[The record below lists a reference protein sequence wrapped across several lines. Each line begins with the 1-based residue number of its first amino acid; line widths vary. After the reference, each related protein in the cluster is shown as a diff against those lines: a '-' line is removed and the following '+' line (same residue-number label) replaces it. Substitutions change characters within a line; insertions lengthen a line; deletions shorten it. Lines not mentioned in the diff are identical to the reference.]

1 MNSYYLQR
9 TARAVLT
16 VYVVATI
23 TFGMIRLL
31 PGGPMQQIRAEL
43 LRQPGISQSE
53 VDARINSYMQ
63 MAPEAPI
70 HEQYIS
76 YMSGLARGDL
86 GTSIIEQEAVSHLIA
101 ETLPWTL
108 FVMETAQVLIF
119 ALGIVLGA
127 FLAYKE
133 GTKLDSVGSAVS
145 ILLSSIPFYV
155 VAILAIYL
163 LANVGGFFPSRYGYD
178 SSVATP
184 GLNLAFF
191 VSVLKHA
198 ILPIGS
204 VVITGTGVQL
214 LAMRG
219 NSIQVLGEDFVRV
232 ARLRGL
238 SDRRIATRYVARNAI
253 LPMYTGFLTLIAFSI
268 GGSII
273 LEQVFSYPG
282 VGREMFQALQN
293 RDYPL
298 MMGIFLVITVAV
310 VLSVY
315 IADLTYGKI
324 DPRVSSGDSSEA
336 Y

>member
-1 MNSYYLQR
+1 MNSYYLKR

-16 VYVVATI
+16 IWMVATI
-23 TFGMIRLL
+23 TFGLIRLL
-31 PGGPMQQIRAEL
+31 PGGPMQQLRADL
-43 LRQPGISQSE
+43 LRQGGMTAAE
-53 VDARINSYMQ
+53 VNARMEQYTSLV
-63 MAPEAPI
+63 PDEPI
-70 HEQYIS
+70 HIQYIN
-76 YMSGLARGDL
+76 YVSGLLQGDL
-86 GTSIIEQEAVSHLIA
+86 GVSITERDPVVEIIA

-119 ALGIVLGA
+119 VIGIIVGA

-133 GTKLDSVGSAVS
+133 GTKLDSVGSGIS
-145 ILLSSIPFYV
+145 IILSSIPYYV
-155 VAILAIYL
+155 VAILAVYL
-163 LANVGGFFPSRYGYD
+163 LANIAGWFPSRYGYD
-178 SSVATP
+178 SAVASP
-184 GLNLAFF
+184 GLNLAFIT
-191 VSVLKHA
+191 SALYHA

-204 VVITGTGVQL
+204 VVITGVGLQL

-253 LPMYTGFLTLIAFSI
+253 LPLYTGFLTLIAFSL

-273 LEQVFSYPG
+273 LEQIFSYPG
-282 VGREMFQALQN
+282 VGREMLQALQN

-298 MMGIFLVITVAV
+298 MMGIFLVITIAV
-310 VLSVY
+310 VISVY
-315 IADLTYGKI
+315 IADLTYGLI
-324 DPRVSSGDSSEA
+324 DPRVSTGDSSEA

>member
-1 MNSYYLQR
+1 MNSYYLKR

-16 VYVVATI
+16 VWMVATI

-31 PGGPMQQIRAEL
+31 PGGPMQQLRAEL
-43 LRQPGISQSE
+43 LRGSNLTPEQVE
-53 VDARINSYMQ
+53 ARMQ
-63 MAPEAPI
+63 QYTGLVPDDPI
-70 HEQYIS
+70 HQQYID
-76 YMSGLARGDL
+76 YMLGLLQGDM
-86 GTSIIEQEAVSHLIA
+86 GTSITEQQPVVEIIG

-108 FVMETAQVLIF
+108 FVMETATVLIF

-133 GTKLDSVGSAVS
+133 GTMLDSVGSS
-145 ILLSSIPFYV
+145 ISIILSSIPYYV
-155 VAILAIYL
+155 VAILAVYL
-163 LANVGGFFPSRYGYD
+163 LANILGWFPARYGFD
-178 SSVATP
+178 SAVAEP
-184 GLNLAFF
+184 GFSLAF
-191 VSVLKHA
+191 VGSVLRHA
-198 ILPIGS
+198 ILPVGS
-204 VVITGTGVQL
+204 VVITGVGLQL

-273 LEQVFSYPG
+273 LEQIFSYPG
-282 VGREMFQALQN
+282 VGREMLQALQN

-298 MMGIFLVITVAV
+298 MMGIFLVITIAV
-310 VLSVY
+310 VISVY
-315 IADLTYGKI
+315 IADLTYGII
-324 DPRVSSGDSSEA
+324 DPRVTSGDTNEA